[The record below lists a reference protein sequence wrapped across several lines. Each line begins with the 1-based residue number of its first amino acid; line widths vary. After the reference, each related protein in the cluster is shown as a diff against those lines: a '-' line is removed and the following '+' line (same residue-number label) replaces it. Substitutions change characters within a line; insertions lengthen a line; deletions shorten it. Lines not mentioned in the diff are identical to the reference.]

1 MSGVGKEASTHN
13 VVVVGSV
20 KDFFVFTDGLDL

>member
-13 VVVVGSV
+13 VVVGSV
-20 KDFFVFTDGLDL
+20 KDFFVFSNGLDL